1 MTRRWNYV
9 VAFAL
14 NLLQLT
20 LIQFPWIFTPLHFG
34 FRLDWSAEPVHTT
47 VLTLSLLG
55 VIATALLD
63 WLPERQASRPAGLK
77 SAIPFVAVSA
87 LSALVAATSVV
98 RELLIILLWILIAAD
113 LIRTDRRAQR
123 LPWAGSAVLVGL
135 VLAYGLVLT
144 PTPYALRSPSS
155 YYQMD
160 AITTVQGGKP
170 TGHVISLTVGAKNNA
185 SLAQYL
191 VARIYPDLEVYRE
204 APSVPSVAE
213 QITSNA
219 VLRDSHDRVAMAVAQ
234 QYLGL
239 GEGARPSGQGVRVY
253 AVSKG
258 SPADTKLQIGDVI
271 TGIDGTPVGSLEA
284 MRQIMSTVRAGV
296 PLTLAIRRGEKP
308 LEVQVAPAPSNTN
321 PNGVVLGISL
331 EDLWSYD
338 IPVSVKVGAANVVG
352 PSWSGVLT
360 LEIID
365 QLTPGGVLHGNT
377 VAGTGSVEPDGSVSK
392 IGGLR

>member
-1 MTRRWNYV
+1 
-9 VAFAL
+9 
-14 NLLQLT
+14 
-20 LIQFPWIFTPLHFG
+20 
-34 FRLDWSAEPVHTT
+34 
-47 VLTLSLLG
+47 
-55 VIATALLD
+55 
-63 WLPERQASRPAGLK
+63 
-77 SAIPFVAVSA
+77 
-87 LSALVAATSVV
+87 
-98 RELLIILLWILIAAD
+98 
-113 LIRTDRRAQR
+113 
-123 LPWAGSAVLVGL
+123 
-135 VLAYGLVLT
+135 
-144 PTPYALRSPSS
+144 
-155 YYQMD
+155 
-160 AITTVQGGKP
+160 
-170 TGHVISLTVGAKNNA
+170 
-185 SLAQYL
+185 
-191 VARIYPDLEVYRE
+191 
-204 APSVPSVAE
+204 
-213 QITSNA
+213 
-219 VLRDSHDRVAMAVAQ
+219 
-234 QYLGL
+234 
-239 GEGARPSGQGVRVY
+239 VRVY

-331 EDLWSYD
+331 EDLWTYD

-392 IGGLR
+392 IGGLRQKMNVARRLGVDVIFVPKDQAGEAQTYAGAVPVVGVAKVADMVAWLQAHPK